1 MKYKD
6 LNIGDWF
13 SYVGAT
19 FIKTYCPLLKA
30 NYDICVSGKMFGAI
44 FAPCDMEDE
53 EVEFVS
59 RLTVENPTPFKT
71 EADETLFVAPTF
83 QFLSL
88 QLDNSETIL
97 IKAPIKGEVYAL
109 AINGKNAGIWTQA
122 LPRFISVK
130 IIPRIDLKC
139 EEYS

>member
-6 LNIGDWF
+6 LNVGDWF

-71 EADETLFVAPTF
+71 EADETLLVAPTF
-83 QFLSL
+83 QFLSW
-88 QLDNSETIL
+88 QLGNS
-97 IKAPIKGEVYAL
+97 
-109 AINGKNAGIWTQA
+109 
-122 LPRFISVK
+122 
-130 IIPRIDLKC
+130 
-139 EEYS
+139 

>member
-13 SYVGAT
+13 SYAGAT

-59 RLTVENPTPFKT
+59 RLTVENPIPFKT
-71 EADETLFVAPTF
+71 EADETLFIAPTF
-83 QFLSL
+83 QFLSW
-88 QLDNSETIL
+88 QSDNREIIL
-97 IKAPIKGEVYAL
+97 MKALIQGEIYML
-109 AINGKNAGIWTQA
+109 TINGNTAGVWTKA
-122 LPRFISVK
+122 IPRISVK
-130 IIPRIDLKC
+130 VIPRIDLKY
-139 EEYS
+139 EENS

>member
-6 LNIGDWF
+6 LNVGDWF

-19 FIKTYCPLLKA
+19 FIKTYCPPLKA

-44 FAPCDMEDE
+44 FVPYDMEDE

-71 EADETLFVAPTF
+71 EVDETLFFAPTF
-83 QFLSL
+83 QFLSW

-97 IKAPIKGEVYAL
+97 IKATIKGEVYAAL
-109 AINGKNAGIWTQA
+109 EINGDNTGILTKA
-122 LPRFISVK
+122 TACIPVK
-130 IIPRIDLKC
+130 IIPRIDLKY
-139 EEYS
+139 EENF

>member
-6 LNIGDWF
+6 LNVGDWF

-30 NYDICVSGKMFGAI
+30 NYNICVSGKMFGAS
-44 FAPCDMEDE
+44 FTPCDMGDE

-71 EADETLFVAPTF
+71 EANETLFIAPTF
-83 QFLSL
+83 QFLSW
-88 QLDNSETIL
+88 QLDNHETIF
-97 IKAPIKGEVYAL
+97 IKVRIQSEVYAL
-109 AINGKNAGIWTQA
+109 AINGDNAGILTQA
-122 LPRFISVK
+122 TACIPVK
-130 IIPRIDLKC
+130 IIPRIDLKY
-139 EEYS
+139 EENF

>member
-19 FIKTYCPLLKA
+19 FIKTYCPPLKA

-59 RLTVENPTPFKT
+59 RLTVENPIPFKT
-71 EADETLFVAPTF
+71 GADETLFIAPTF
-83 QFLSL
+83 QFLSW
-88 QLDNSETIL
+88 QANSHETIF
-97 IKAPIKGEVYAL
+97 IKAPIKGEIYAL
-109 AINGKNAGIWTQA
+109 AINGDNAGIWTQA
-122 LPRFISVK
+122 IPNFISIK

-139 EEYS
+139 EEHS

>member
-19 FIKTYCPLLKA
+19 FIKTYCPLLKG

-53 EVEFVS
+53 EVEFVT
-59 RLTVENPTPFKT
+59 RLTVENPIPFKT
-71 EADETLFVAPTF
+71 EADETLFIAPTF
-83 QFLSL
+83 QFLSW
-88 QLDNSETIL
+88 QLDNRETIF
-97 IKAPIKGEVYAL
+97 IKVILRGEIYAL
-109 AINGKNAGIWTQA
+109 AINGDNTGILTKA
-122 LPRFISVK
+122 IACIPVK
-130 IIPRIDLKC
+130 IIPRIDLKY
-139 EEYS
+139 EEHS

>member
-6 LNIGDWF
+6 LNVGDWF

-19 FIKTYCPLLKA
+19 FIKTYCPLLKT

-71 EADETLFVAPTF
+71 EVDETLFFAPTF
-83 QFLSL
+83 QFLSW
-88 QLDNSETIL
+88 QLNNSETIF

-122 LPRFISVK
+122 TTRFISVK
-130 IIPRIDLKC
+130 IIPRIDLKY
-139 EEYS
+139 EENS